1 MGLCYII
8 QWHYPGRLPGQEV
21 NQVFKLGH
29 FYGGVHPKGN
39 KNTHFYPTTRLDNF
53 QTIRIPMN
61 MHIGPPCVCT
71 VKPGDRV
78 LVGQV
83 IGRADAPMTVPIHA
97 SVSGE
102 VSSVHKEVAS
112 TGRSVEVVVIESDG
126 KNELHPDI
134 KPPEIKNREDFI
146 KALRDS
152 GLVGLGGAG
161 FPTFMKMQPPPGKE
175 PDILVINAAECEPYI
190 TADFRQCAEHPDE
203 IIDGIMQVMH
213 YMQIPEAL
221 IGIENN
227 KPLAAEVLEYE
238 MMKIKLAANLEPNI
252 KICRLQTIYPQGAE
266 KMLIYSLT
274 KRKVPTG
281 GLPHDVKVMVLNVST
296 VRFISKYLKTGMPL
310 IRKRLTLDGSGIR
323 VPCNVNVPIGA
334 SIPDVIKAA
343 GGFSK
348 EAADSAKII
357 MGGSMMGLALDRME
371 ISVIKH
377 NNAILVFGEDEASI
391 PQETQCIRCGRCI
404 TTCPMHLMPTNLD
417 LMTRNKDIAGL
428 KEYNVMDC
436 IECGCCTYVCPA
448 KRYLVQSIRNGKIY
462 VRQEQAKRKEN
473 SRP

>member
-1 MGLCYII
+1 M
-8 QWHYPGRLPGQEV
+8 
-21 NQVFKLGH
+21 FKLGH
-29 FYGGVHPKGN
+29 FSGGVHPKGN

-53 QTIRIPMN
+53 QSIRIPMS

-71 VKPGDRV
+71 VKPGDKV
-78 LVGQV
+78 MVGQV
-83 IGRADAPMTVPIHA
+83 IGRADAPMAVPIHA

-102 VSSVHKEVAS
+102 VTSVHKEVAS
-112 TGRSVEVVVIESDG
+112 SGLSVEVVVIESDG
-126 KNELHPDI
+126 KGTQHPEV
-134 KPPEIKNREDFI
+134 KPPQIKSREDFI
-146 KALRDS
+146 GALRES

-161 FPTFMKMQPPPGKE
+161 FPTFMKMRPPQGKE

-213 YMQIPEAL
+213 YMNIAKAL

-238 MMKIKLAANLEPNI
+238 LVKLKLAANLEPDI
-252 KICRLQTIYPQGAE
+252 SVVRLQTIYPQGAE

-274 KRKVPTG
+274 KRKVPAG
-281 GLPHDVKVMVLNVST
+281 GLPHDINVMVLNVST
-296 VRFISKYLKTGMPL
+296 VRFISKFLKTGMPL
-310 IRKRLTLDGSGIR
+310 IRKRLTLDGSGVN

-334 SIPDVIKAA
+334 AIPDVIKAA
-343 GGFSK
+343 GGFSDEAK
-348 EAADSAKII
+348 ESAKII
-357 MGGSMMGLALDRME
+357 MGGSMMGLALDRLE
-371 ISVIKH
+371 ISIIKH

-391 PQETQCIRCGRCI
+391 PKETQCIRCGRCI
-404 TTCPMHLMPTNLD
+404 TACPMLLMPTNLD

-428 KEYNVMDC
+428 REYNIMDC

-462 VRQEQAKRKEN
+462 VRQEQAKKTGGLK
-473 SRP
+473 S